1 MGQQIQQKLE
11 LINILDHQTA
21 HLTKEQEE
29 QITNQ
34 ERNITSQIQQQE
46 LQLRQLEEIQKKIK
60 GANIQA
66 QPQHQMQIHQ
76 QISQINLQQQQL
88 QQSTQQLNQQLNQL
102 HEFKSITKGQIQN
115 TLRLDQIKN
124 ELTQLQEQH
133 QQLMEKQLTV
143 SLVIDVT
150 ITKIG
155 NDILDILNKKVS
167 GADLKSQ
174 LAFHSFY
181 TNWNSTI

>member
-1 MGQQIQQKLE
+1 
-11 LINILDHQTA
+11 
-21 HLTKEQEE
+21 
-29 QITNQ
+29 
-34 ERNITSQIQQQE
+34 
-46 LQLRQLEEIQKKIK
+46 
-60 GANIQA
+60 
-66 QPQHQMQIHQ
+66 MQIHQ

-88 QQSTQQLNQQLNQL
+88 QQSIQQLNQQLNQL

-155 NDILDILNKKVS
+155 NDIIDILNKKVS